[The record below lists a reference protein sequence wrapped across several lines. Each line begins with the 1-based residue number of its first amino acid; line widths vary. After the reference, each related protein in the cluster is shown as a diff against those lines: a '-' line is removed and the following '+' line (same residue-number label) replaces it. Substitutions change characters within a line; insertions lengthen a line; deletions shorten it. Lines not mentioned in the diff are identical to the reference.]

1 MFSIVRQRAE
11 ERASDL
17 AMAWAIYTPQR
28 EVGGELAEEEERLEW
43 RRGQTVVVAAA
54 AALPLT

>member
-1 MFSIVRQRAE
+1 
-11 ERASDL
+11 
-17 AMAWAIYTPQR
+17 MAWAIYTPQR

-54 AALPLT
+54 AAALPLT